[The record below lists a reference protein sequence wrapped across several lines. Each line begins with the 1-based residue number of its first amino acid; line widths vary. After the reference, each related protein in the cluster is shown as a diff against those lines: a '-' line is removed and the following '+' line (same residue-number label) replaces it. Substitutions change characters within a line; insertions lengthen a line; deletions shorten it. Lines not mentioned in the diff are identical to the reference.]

1 MIVIDLMGDED
12 EEQVTTKKEA
22 VKDEPRQLP
31 RKRLSII
38 NINGEIVDLED

>member
-1 MIVIDLMGDED
+1 MIVIDLMGED
-12 EEQVTTKKEA
+12 NEEEVTTKKEA

-38 NINGEIVDLED
+38 NINGEIVDFED